1 MFIIRASNLI
11 AIHNL
16 ALGNTTR
23 YRLFEYTDNALK
35 TLYGNGIMFIWN
47 KLSLMVKIWLFEN
60 ANWFY
65 QWFFEVLRVDDLKD
79 INGK

>member
-23 YRLFEYTDNALK
+23 YRLVEYTKNSIKYFIRLVLEVYMERDWATHGIVWLFSLKSGCLK
-35 TLYGNGIMFIWN
+35 T
-47 KLSLMVKIWLFEN
+47 
-60 ANWFY
+60 
-65 QWFFEVLRVDDLKD
+65 
-79 INGK
+79 